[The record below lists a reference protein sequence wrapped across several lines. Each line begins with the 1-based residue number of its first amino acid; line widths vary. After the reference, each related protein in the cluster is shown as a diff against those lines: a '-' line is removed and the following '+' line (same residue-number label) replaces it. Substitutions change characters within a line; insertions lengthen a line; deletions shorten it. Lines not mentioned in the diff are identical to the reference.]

1 MPAGLPAHTRHRAAR
16 RQPATGAIRHRPR
29 TSRTYR
35 IQPLQPGIDPLGSAP
50 GRREEPQLAFRRL
63 YANLQL
69 DSLWKRQ
76 LHLADVELEGPHTEL
91 LFDEK
96 GQLNLASLFR
106 IPPSESPEPEQP
118 SDPFPLRIDRIQL
131 AEGSLHFQDL
141 RPSEPVDFSFDP
153 LGFELH
159 NLSTLP
165 DDGAKMTLVAT
176 GPNGG
181 RLDWEGDLTLVPI
194 TSRGHLSVK
203 DIQLKAWWPYVRDNA
218 PLVLE
223 NGVVSLSS
231 DYRLDLSKDT
241 QLLLDKAALKLA
253 DFSIN
258 SPQGKPLAKLAS
270 LDVAATTLDLAK
282 QEVVLGEVR
291 SQGLEAW
298 AAREKDGQ
306 LDWQKLFADFTPP
319 PRKAPA
325 PKPAENTDPAA
336 APADAAQT
344 TREPATDGAAKA
356 AAIASGDAG
365 KDRPAEKDASVA
377 ETERATDDKESAKVA
392 EGTADKVAKQETSKA
407 PKTGK
412 ATGQETAKTA
422 EIDKAASDSPQQLAD
437 TAKTPPPESTKAA
450 AETPA
455 KPWHIVLRDAQLR
468 GYKAHLVDRQPATE
482 VPLEVGP
489 LDLDL
494 QNVDSLGK
502 TPSTSSSRPASAT
515 AARSRPAARWC
526 STRSAPGSRSVPA
539 TSTCAWPRPTS
550 RRSSAWNCAAA
561 SLAASWRST

>member
-1 MPAGLPAHTRHRAAR
+1 M
-16 RQPATGAIRHRPR
+16 
-29 TSRTYR
+29 
-35 IQPLQPGIDPLGSAP
+35 
-50 GRREEPQLAFRRL
+50 
-63 YANLQL
+63 
-69 DSLWKRQ
+69 
-76 LHLADVELEGPHTEL
+76 HLADVELEGPHTEL

-106 IPPSESPEPEQP
+106 IPPSEAPEPEQP

-336 APADAAQT
+336 APTDAAKT

-356 AAIASGDAG
+356 AAIASGEAS
-365 KDRPAEKDASVA
+365 KDRPAEKNASVA

-392 EGTADKVAKQETSKA
+392 EGAADKVAKQETSEA

-437 TAKTPPPESTKAA
+437 TVKTPPPESTKAA

>member
-1 MPAGLPAHTRHRAAR
+1 MPKGLKRAVSALLI
-16 RQPATGAIRHRPR
+16 TFLVYCLLGFLLI
-29 TSRTYR
+29 
-35 IQPLQPGIDPLGSAP
+35 PGIGLRVANQQLAQYATVPARLERIEFNPFSLELTLWGLRLGD
-50 GRREEPQLAFRRL
+50 EKNPQLAFRRL

-336 APADAAQT
+336 APADA
-344 TREPATDGAAKA
+344 
-356 AAIASGDAG
+356 
-365 KDRPAEKDASVA
+365 
-377 ETERATDDKESAKVA
+377 
-392 EGTADKVAKQETSKA
+392 
-407 PKTGK
+407 
-412 ATGQETAKTA
+412 
-422 EIDKAASDSPQQLAD
+422 
-437 TAKTPPPESTKAA
+437 
-450 AETPA
+450 
-455 KPWHIVLRDAQLR
+455 
-468 GYKAHLVDRQPATE
+468 
-482 VPLEVGP
+482 
-489 LDLDL
+489 
-494 QNVDSLGK
+494 
-502 TPSTSSSRPASAT
+502 
-515 AARSRPAARWC
+515 
-526 STRSAPGSRSVPA
+526 
-539 TSTCAWPRPTS
+539 
-550 RRSSAWNCAAA
+550 
-561 SLAASWRST
+561 